1 MAIYVELLRFELRKI
16 FRGRIAIPALVVSAG
31 MLLGIALI
39 NYLVVSPYDR
49 SVYEREVALEGRAL
63 DDALL
68 AELAEEAEKAGGL
81 SGIGPDSP
89 YYHLAGYIS
98 RMQGTY
104 LTVGEGLESEVGNR
118 ELTATSVYQMR
129 EDLLE
134 YIYDY
139 FRLSDADKQWWNEK
153 EALIEKPFVWQANF
167 GVYSMKS
174 VFGAAM
180 NLFCMIAAVCLAGV
194 YAGEKGFRTD
204 SFVLSTREGKRSLWL
219 VKFIAGEIFALA
231 AGTLLIIAGMVPHLL
246 FNGLHGI
253 NAPWQLIVP
262 LCAYPYTAGQM
273 LARYILTYYLGC
285 FVIGALVMLFSVLF
299 MNSMAA
305 AGMICLGL
313 VLDLFLALPPHLGLL
328 SQLRYLTPAQVLIN
342 SSMANIW
349 PGTDAVAECGAGILD
364 INGRRGSR
372 SAKLIQTTGSAI
384 DSNIAARLPK
394 PQFTATITVR
404 KQGAASAA
412 PDWRKQ
418 CLQQESKVIENWSS
432 QKN

>member
-1 MAIYVELLRFELRKI
+1 MAIYIELLRFELKKI
-16 FRGRIAIPALVVSAG
+16 FLSKITILALTVSAG
-31 MLLGIALI
+31 MLLGIAMI
-39 NYLVVSPYDR
+39 NYLVVSPYNR
-49 SVYEREVALEGRAL
+49 GVYEREAALEGRAL

-68 AELAEEAEKAGGL
+68 AQLGEEAEEAGGL

-89 YYHLAGYIS
+89 YYHLAEYIS

-104 LTVGEGLESEVGNR
+104 LTIGEGLESEAGNR

-129 EDLLE
+129 ENLLD

-139 FRLSDADKQWWNEK
+139 FRLSDADKQWWKEK
-153 EALIEKPFVWQANF
+153 EDEIEKPFVWRANF
-167 GVYSMKS
+167 GIYSMKS

-194 YAGEKGFRTD
+194 YAGEKSHRTD
-204 SFVLSTREGKRSLWL
+204 SFVLSTKEGKRHLWL
-219 VKFIAGEIFALA
+219 VKFTAGEIFALA
-231 AGTLLIIAGMVPHLL
+231 AGTLLLIAGMVPHLL

-285 FVIGALVMLFSVLF
+285 LAIGALVMLFSVLF

-305 AGMICLGL
+305 AGVICLGL
-313 VLDLFLALPPHLGLL
+313 VLDLFLSLPPHLGLL

-342 SSMANIW
+342 SSMAD
-349 PGTDAVAECGAGILD
+349 PRLFRVFGLVLTPLQSAGLVYTVLTVA
-364 INGRRGSR
+364 
-372 SAKLIQTTGSAI
+372 
-384 DSNIAARLPK
+384 AA
-394 PQFTATITVR
+394 ATVR
-404 KQGAASAA
+404 SLY
-412 PDWRKQ
+412 RR
-418 CLQQESKVIENWSS
+418 QEA
-432 QKN
+432 Q

>member
-1 MAIYVELLRFELRKI
+1 MKKKLAQRGSHFWKPRGARLHHALVCARFAGMTTRVAIYVELLRFELRKI
-16 FRGRIAIPALVVSAG
+16 FRGRIAIPALAVSTG

-49 SVYEREVALEGRAL
+49 GVYEREAALEGRAL

-68 AELAEEAEKAGGL
+68 AELAEEAEEAGGL

-104 LTVGEGLESEVGNR
+104 LTIGEGPESEAGNR
-118 ELTATSVYQMR
+118 ELTAASVYQMR

-139 FRLSDADKQWWNEK
+139 FRLSDADKQWWKEK
-153 EALIEKPFVWQANF
+153 EALIEKPFVWRANF

-194 YAGEKGFRTD
+194 YAGEKGYRTN

-231 AGTLLIIAGMVPHLL
+231 AGTLLLIAGMVPHLL

-285 FVIGALVMLFSVLF
+285 LAIGALVMLFSVLF

-305 AGMICLGL
+305 AGVICLGL
-313 VLDLFLALPPHLGLL
+313 VLDLFLSLPPHLGLL

-342 SSMANIW
+342 SSMAD
-349 PGTDAVAECGAGILD
+349 PRLFRVFGLVLTPLQSAGLVYTVLTVA
-364 INGRRGSR
+364 
-372 SAKLIQTTGSAI
+372 
-384 DSNIAARLPK
+384 AA
-394 PQFTATITVR
+394 ATVR
-404 KQGAASAA
+404 SLY
-412 PDWRKQ
+412 RR
-418 CLQQESKVIENWSS
+418 QEA
-432 QKN
+432 Q

>member
-1 MAIYVELLRFELRKI
+1 MAICIELLRYELKKI
-16 FRGRIAIPALVVSAG
+16 FLSKITILALTVSAG
-31 MLLGIALI
+31 MLLGIAMI

-49 SVYEREVALEGRAL
+49 GVYEREAALEGRAM

-68 AELAEEAEKAGGL
+68 AELAAEAEKAGGL

-104 LTVGEGLESEVGNR
+104 LTIGEGLESEADNR

-139 FRLSDADKQWWNEK
+139 FRLSDADKLWWKEK
-153 EALIEKPFVWQANF
+153 EDEIEKPFVWRANF
-167 GVYSMKS
+167 GIYSMKS

-194 YAGEKGFRTD
+194 YAGEKSHRTD
-204 SFVLSTREGKRSLWL
+204 LFVLSTKEGKRTLWL
-219 VKFIAGEIFALA
+219 VKFTAGEIFSLV
-231 AGTLLIIAGMVPHLL
+231 AGTLLLIAGMAPHLL
-246 FNGLHGI
+246 FNGLYGI

-273 LARYILTYYLGC
+273 LARYVLTYYLGC
-285 FVIGALVMLFSVLF
+285 LVIGALVMLFSVLL

-313 VLDLFLALPPHLGLL
+313 VLDLFLSLPPHLGLL

-342 SSMANIW
+342 SSMAD
-349 PGTDAVAECGAGILD
+349 PRLLRVFGLVLTPLQSAGLVYAVLTAAAAAGVRSLY
-364 INGRRGSR
+364 RR
-372 SAKLIQTTGSAI
+372 L
-384 DSNIAARLPK
+384 
-394 PQFTATITVR
+394 
-404 KQGAASAA
+404 
-412 PDWRKQ
+412 
-418 CLQQESKVIENWSS
+418 
-432 QKN
+432 

>member
-1 MAIYVELLRFELRKI
+1 MTNFSELLRFELKKI
-16 FRGRIAIPALVVSAG
+16 FLSRITILSLTVSTG

-49 SVYEREVALEGRAL
+49 GVYEREAALEGRTL

-68 AELAEEAEKAGGL
+68 AELAEEAEESGGL
-81 SGIGPDSP
+81 SQIGPESP

-104 LTVGEGLESEVGNR
+104 LTIGNDTESGTGNLER
-118 ELTATSVYQMR
+118 TAESVYQMR

-139 FRLSDADKQWWNEK
+139 FRLSDADKQWWKDK
-153 EALIEKPFVWQANF
+153 ENLIEKPFVWQANF
-167 GVYSMKS
+167 GIYSMKS
-174 VFGAAM
+174 SFGAAM

-194 YAGEKGFRTD
+194 YAGEKSHRTD
-204 SFVLSTREGKRSLWL
+204 SFVLSTKEGKRHLWL
-219 VKFIAGEIFALA
+219 VKFTAGEIFALA
-231 AGTLLIIAGMVPHLL
+231 AGTLLLIAGMVPHLL

-285 FVIGALVMLFSVLF
+285 LAIGALVMLFSVLF

-305 AGMICLGL
+305 AGVICLGL
-313 VLDLFLALPPHLGLL
+313 VLDLFLSLPPHLGLL

-342 SSMANIW
+342 SSMAD
-349 PGTDAVAECGAGILD
+349 PRLLRVFGLVLAPMQSAGLVYTVLTVA
-364 INGRRGSR
+364 
-372 SAKLIQTTGSAI
+372 
-384 DSNIAARLPK
+384 AA
-394 PQFTATITVR
+394 ATVR
-404 KQGAASAA
+404 SLY
-412 PDWRKQ
+412 RR
-418 CLQQESKVIENWSS
+418 QEA
-432 QKN
+432 Q

>member
-1 MAIYVELLRFELRKI
+1 MAIFVELLRFEFKKI
-16 FRGRIAIPALVVSAG
+16 FLSKITILALTVSAG
-31 MLLGIALI
+31 MLLGIAMI
-39 NYLVVSPYDR
+39 NYFVVSPYNR
-49 SVYEREVALEGRAL
+49 GVYEREAALEGRAL

-81 SGIGPDSP
+81 SGIEPDSP

-104 LTVGEGLESEVGNR
+104 LTIGEGLESEAGNR

-129 EDLLE
+129 ENLLD

-139 FRLSDADKQWWNEK
+139 FRLSDADKQWWKEK
-153 EALIEKPFVWQANF
+153 EDEIEKPFVWRANF

-194 YAGEKGFRTD
+194 YAGEKGYRTD

-231 AGTLLIIAGMVPHLL
+231 AGTLLLIAGMVPHLL

-285 FVIGALVMLFSVLF
+285 FVMEHWSCFSRC
-299 MNSMAA
+299 
-305 AGMICLGL
+305 CL
-313 VLDLFLALPPHLGLL
+313 
-328 SQLRYLTPAQVLIN
+328 
-342 SSMANIW
+342 
-349 PGTDAVAECGAGILD
+349 
-364 INGRRGSR
+364 
-372 SAKLIQTTGSAI
+372 
-384 DSNIAARLPK
+384 
-394 PQFTATITVR
+394 
-404 KQGAASAA
+404 
-412 PDWRKQ
+412 
-418 CLQQESKVIENWSS
+418 
-432 QKN
+432 